1 MSVPRIVRSKYKFN
15 VGSRKNLI
23 VIKPE
28 KRKINEQKQF
38 LKFGLINIR
47 SLTPKAVI
55 VNEMITDNS
64 FDVLCLTETWLKP
77 NDYIGLNEST
87 PSNYCY
93 KHEPRQTGRGGG
105 VATIYSDILNV
116 TQKTGY
122 RFKSFEILMLNVT
135 LSDMQKKSIV
145 SLSLATVYRPPGPYT
160 EFLKEFGDF
169 LSDLLVTADKAL
181 IFGDFNIHID
191 NTNDAL
197 GLAFTNL
204 LNCFGVKQNVTG
216 PTHRFNHTLDL
227 IISHG
232 IDLTDIDIVPQSD
245 DVTDHFLV
253 SCILRIDDNN
263 YIASRYRPGRTI
275 VPATKDRFANNLPDL
290 SQLLCVPI
298 NTHELDKMTGNM
310 GTIFSNTLEA
320 VAPIK
325 LKKVREKRTVPW
337 YNSNTH
343 ALKKE
348 TRSLERKWRKTNLE
362 VFRIAWKNSMSSY
375 RQALK
380 TARAEHIHK
389 LIENN
394 QNNPRF
400 LFSTVARLTN
410 NQTPPDLNIPS
421 QLNSNDFMNFFTDK
435 IDNIRNTITNVDS
448 TASNTLVLSIAPKDK
463 LQCFTTIGQE
473 ELNKLITASKP
484 TTCLLDPVPTKLLK
498 ELLPVAEKPL
508 LNIINSSLS
517 LGHVPKPFKLAV
529 IKPLIKKPQLDPSE
543 LANYRP
549 ISNLPFMSKILEKV
563 VSAQLCS
570 YLQKND
576 LYEEFQSGFRPHHS
590 TETALVK
597 ITNDL
602 LLASDQ
608 GCISLLVLLDLSA
621 AFDTIDHDILIDRLQ
636 NYTGIQGQALR
647 WFRSYLSDRYHFV
660 YLNGE
665 SSHLSPVKYGVPQGS
680 VLGPLLF
687 SIYMLPLGNIIRKY
701 GISFHC
707 YADDTQLYI
716 STRPGETSKLSKLT
730 ECVKNVKDWMTNN
743 FLLLNSDKTEI
754 LLIGPENITQNLV
767 DYNLQLD
774 GCTVTSSTVKNLGV
788 ILDSNLSFENHISH
802 VTKTAFFHL
811 RNIAKLR
818 NMLPVPDA
826 EKLVHAF
833 MTSRLDYCN
842 ALLGGCP
849 ASSINKLQVVQN
861 AAARVLTRS
870 RKYDH
875 ITPILQ
881 SLHWLP
887 IKFRISYKI
896 LLLTY
901 KALNGLAPAYLT
913 SLLPRYNPS
922 RSLRSQNAGLLIVP
936 RIAKSTKGG
945 RAFSHLAPKLWNSL
959 PDNVRGSDTL
969 PLFKSRLKT
978 HLFGQAFK

>member
-1 MSVPRIVRSKYKFN
+1 MRGSTLERNHITALN
-15 VGSRKNLI
+15 VGSVSINLLLYT
-23 VIKPE
+23 VI
-28 KRKINEQKQF
+28 QKTIT
-38 LKFGLINIR
+38 FGLINIR

-87 PSNYCY
+87 PPNYCY

-105 VATIYSDILNV
+105 VATIYSDIISV

-122 RFKSFEILMLNVT
+122 RFTSFEILLLNVT

-169 LSDLLVTADKAL
+169 LSDLLVTSDKVL

-197 GLAFTNL
+197 GLVFTNL

-263 YIASRYRPGRTI
+263 YIASHYRPGRTI
-275 VPATKDRFANNLPDL
+275 VPATKDRFTNNLPDL

-310 GTIFSNTLEA
+310 GSIFSNTLEA

-410 NQTPPDLNIPS
+410 NETPPDLNIPS

-473 ELNKLITASKP
+473 ELNKRITASKP

-529 IKPLIKKPQLDPSE
+529 INE

-597 ITNDL
+597 ITNDF

-687 SIYMLPLGNIIRKY
+687 SKYMLPLGNIIRKY

-767 DYNLQLD
+767 DYNLPLD
-774 GCTVTSSTVKNLGV
+774 GCTVTSSTVKDLGV

-818 NMLPVPDA
+818 NMLPVRDA

-842 ALLGGCP
+842 ALLGGCS

-887 IKFRISYKI
+887 INFRISYKI

-936 RIAKSTKGG
+936 RIAKISKSTVGG
-945 RAFSHLAPKLWNSL
+945 RSFSYLSPKLWNNL
-959 PDNVRGSDTL
+959 PNIVWEADTL
-969 PLFKSRLKT
+969 LQFKSRLKT
-978 HLFGQAFK
+978 HLFNLAYT

>member
-1 MSVPRIVRSKYKFN
+1 
-15 VGSRKNLI
+15 
-23 VIKPE
+23 
-28 KRKINEQKQF
+28 
-38 LKFGLINIR
+38 
-47 SLTPKAVI
+47 
-55 VNEMITDNS
+55 MITDNS

-87 PSNYCY
+87 PPNYCY

-105 VATIYSDILNV
+105 VATICSDILNV
-116 TQKTGY
+116 TQKKGY
-122 RFKSFEILMLNVT
+122 RFKSSEILLLNVT
-135 LSDMQKKSIV
+135 LSDMQNKSIV
-145 SLSLATVYRPPGPYT
+145 SLSMATVYRPPGPYT
-160 EFLKEFGDF
+160 EFLKEFADF
-169 LSDLLVTADKAL
+169 LSGLLVTIDKVL
-181 IFGDFNIHID
+181 IVRDFNIHVD

-197 GLAFTNL
+197 GLAFTDLINS
-204 LNCFGVKQNVTG
+204 FGVKQNVSR
-216 PTHRFNHTLDL
+216 PIHCFNHTLDL
-227 IISHG
+227 IISHE
-232 IDLTDIDIVPQSD
+232 IDLTDIDNVPQSD
-245 DVTDHFLV
+245 DVIDHFFVL
-253 SCILRIDDNN
+253 CILHITYTN
-263 YIASRYRPGRTI
+263 YMDLRYRHGRTI
-275 VPATKDRFANNLPDL
+275 VPATKDRFPNNLPDL

-310 GTIFSNTLEA
+310 GTIFSSTLEA
-320 VAPIK
+320 VTPIK

-343 ALKKE
+343 SLKKE
-348 TRSLERKWRKTNLE
+348 TRRLERKWRKTNLDI
-362 VFRIAWKNSMSSY
+362 FRIAWKNSMSSH

-421 QLNSNDFMNFFTDK
+421 HINSNDFEINLFTFK

-448 TASNTLVLSIAPKDK
+448 TASNTSVSFIAPKDK
-463 LQCFTTIGQE
+463 LQCFTTLGQE
-473 ELNKLITASKP
+473 ELNKLITVSKP
-484 TTCLLDPVPTKLLK
+484 TTCLLDHVPTKLLK
-498 ELLPVAEKPL
+498 ELLPVAEEPL

-549 ISNLPFMSKILEKV
+549 ISNLPFMSNILEKV

-570 YLQKND
+570 FLQKND

-608 GCISLLVLLDLSA
+608 CCNSLLVFLDLSA

-818 NMLPVPDA
+818 NVIC
-826 EKLVHAF
+826 F
-833 MTSRLDYCN
+833 
-842 ALLGGCP
+842 
-849 ASSINKLQVVQN
+849 
-861 AAARVLTRS
+861 
-870 RKYDH
+870 
-875 ITPILQ
+875 
-881 SLHWLP
+881 
-887 IKFRISYKI
+887 
-896 LLLTY
+896 
-901 KALNGLAPAYLT
+901 
-913 SLLPRYNPS
+913 
-922 RSLRSQNAGLLIVP
+922 
-936 RIAKSTKGG
+936 
-945 RAFSHLAPKLWNSL
+945 
-959 PDNVRGSDTL
+959 
-969 PLFKSRLKT
+969 
-978 HLFGQAFK
+978 